1 MGIGATPH
9 LIGTGNDS
17 ARPPHQTAAAAPSA
31 GGLVVVRDE
40 RGVLS
45 VMHCLPDA
53 LVLDSGFQQA
63 YRAECAAMAALGE
76 PRVAE
81 PLSYIMDAGGRI
93 VATVRRHFPGVPL
106 SELLTRA
113 KGGRGLD
120 AQAAATAVSDVL
132 VALDALHR
140 RGVAHRQLE
149 PSEIIVGRG
158 GECVVVGA
166 GLAVRPR
173 LAGSAAD
180 DLGGAIAFDLAAVPE
195 LFALC
200 LTSGR
205 ISGRDVG
212 TTHHGAEKLHGVAQN
227 IYTALAESRHAPVER
242 WERGGVAAEMLAEL
256 EAAAQ
261 QFGAGWRERGHERL
275 ALCARTLHRPRAVR
289 IERGD
294 REGRRRPTALI
305 TRSPAL
311 HSELQDAADSTTA
324 ATRSGGIPREAW
336 GVLPKGNGRRAIR
349 RGALPTWWLRAV
361 AVGAPLAVLLLAI
374 ALISGTFSGS
384 APKTPPPPSL
394 AVETGAQAPPMSAAP
409 SAAASATPSPS
420 PSNSPNQ
427 AGAQVSAS
435 SPAAI
440 TGITSLSIASLTFTA
455 ARSATATVVVDAAT
469 SGTATV
475 DVAVTISENGPYGPS
490 TRTDHFTFSG
500 QHKYTLSDN
509 FQAMPCSWGNMKQ
522 VVAKVQVSA
531 TVPSTKAAPATAS
544 GNLYS
549 MACG

>member
-9 LIGTGNDS
+9 LMGTGNDS
-17 ARPPHQTAAAAPSA
+17 GRPPHQTAAAAPSA

-45 VMHCLPDA
+45 VMHCLPDE

-106 SELLTRA
+106 SELLTRVR
-113 KGGRGLD
+113 GGRALD
-120 AQAAATAVSDVL
+120 PQAAATVVSDVL

-140 RGVAHRQLE
+140 RGVAHRRLE

-166 GLAVRPR
+166 GLAARPR
-173 LAGSAAD
+173 PAGSAAD
-180 DLGGAIAFDLAAVPE
+180 DLGAAIAFDLAAVPE

-205 ISGRDVG
+205 VSGRDVG
-212 TTHHGAEKLHGVAQN
+212 STHHGAEKLHGVAQN

-261 QFGAGWRERGHERL
+261 LFGAGWRERGHERL
-275 ALCARTLHRPRAVR
+275 ALSARTLRRPRAVR

-311 HSELQDAADSTTA
+311 HSDLQDTAPLPTA

-349 RGALPTWWLRAV
+349 RGALTTWWLRAV
-361 AVGAPLAVLLLAI
+361 AVGVPVAVLLLAI

-394 AVETGAQAPPMSAAP
+394 AVETGGQAPAM
-409 SAAASATPSPS
+409 SAAASAAASPVASPS
-420 PSNSPNQ
+420 PSNSPTQ
-427 AGAQVSAS
+427 AAVQVTTPP
-435 SPAAI
+435 PAV
-440 TGITSLSIASLTFTA
+440 TSVTSLSIASLTFTA
-455 ARSATATVVVDAAT
+455 ANSGTATVVVNATT

-475 DVAVTISENGPYGPS
+475 NVAVTVSENGPYGPTS
-490 TRTDHFTFSG
+490 RTDHFTFTG
-500 QHKYTLSDN
+500 QHSYTLSDN
-509 FQAMPCSWGNMKQ
+509 FQAMPCSWGNTKQ

-549 MACG
+549 MQCG

>member
-1 MGIGATPH
+1 VGNGATPH

-17 ARPPHQTAAAAPSA
+17 GRPPHQTAAAAQSA

-45 VMHCLPDA
+45 VMHCLPDE
-53 LVLDSGFQQA
+53 LVLDAGFQQA

-113 KGGRGLD
+113 RGGRGLD
-120 AQAAATAVSDVL
+120 AQAAATVVSDVL

-149 PSEIIVGRG
+149 PTEIIVGRT

-173 LAGSAAD
+173 TGGSGID
-180 DLGGAIAFDLAAVPE
+180 DLGAAIAFDLAAVPE

-205 ISGRDVG
+205 ASGRDAAPQ
-212 TTHHGAEKLHGVAQN
+212 HYGAEKLHGIAQN

-261 QFGAGWRERGHERL
+261 AFGAGWRDRGHERI
-275 ALCARTLHRPRAVR
+275 ALCARTLHKPRAMHMD
-289 IERGD
+289 RGT
-294 REGRRRPTALI
+294 REHRRRPTALI

-311 HSELQDAADSTTA
+311 HSEEPQAPILTTA
-324 ATRSGGIPREAW
+324 ATRTGGIPREAW
-336 GVLPKGNGRRAIR
+336 GVLPKGTGRRAIR
-349 RGALPTWWLRAV
+349 RGVVATWSLRAV
-361 AVGAPLAVLLLAI
+361 AIGVPIAVLLLGI
-374 ALISGTFSGS
+374 ALISGTFSRS
-384 APKTPPPPSL
+384 APKAPPPPSL
-394 AVETGAQAPPMSAAP
+394 AVETGAQAP
-409 SAAASATPSPS
+409 AASAVPGAASPSASPS
-420 PSNSPNQ
+420 PSNTP
-427 AGAQVSAS
+427 AQGIVPVTATSA
-435 SPAAI
+435 PPVTAV
-440 TGITSLSIASLTFTA
+440 TSLSITSLTFTA
-455 ARSATATVVVDAAT
+455 ASSGTATVVVDART

-475 DVAVTISENGPYGPS
+475 NVAVTISENGPYGP
-490 TRTDHFTFSG
+490 TARTDHFTFSG
-500 QHKYTLSDN
+500 QHQYTLSDN
-509 FQAMPCSWGNMKQ
+509 FQAMPCSWGNTKQ

-531 TVPSTKAAPATAS
+531 TVPSTKAAAATAS

-549 MACG
+549 MQCG

>member
-1 MGIGATPH
+1 MGTGATPH
-9 LIGTGNDS
+9 LIGTGSDS
-17 ARPPHQTAAAAPSA
+17 GRPPHQTAAAAPSA

-45 VMHCLPDA
+45 VMHCLPDE
-53 LVLDSGFQQA
+53 LVIDPGFQQA

-93 VATVRRHFPGVPL
+93 VATVRRHFPGVAL

-113 KGGRGLD
+113 RGGRGLD

-140 RGVAHRQLE
+140 RGVAHRRLE
-149 PSEIIVGRG
+149 PTEIIVGRT

-166 GLAVRPR
+166 GLAARPR
-173 LAGSAAD
+173 TSGYGID
-180 DLGGAIAFDLAAVPE
+180 DLGAAIAFDLAAVPE

-205 ISGRDVG
+205 VSGRDAAPQ
-212 TTHHGAEKLHGVAQN
+212 HHGAEKLHGIAQN

-261 QFGAGWRERGHERL
+261 PFGAGWRDRGHERL
-275 ALCARTLHRPRAVR
+275 ALCARTLHKPRAMHFD
-289 IERGD
+289 RGA
-294 REGRRRPTALI
+294 REHRRRPTALI

-311 HSELQDAADSTTA
+311 HSEPAQAQDLTTA

-336 GVLPKGNGRRAIR
+336 GVLPKGTGRRAIR
-349 RGALPTWWLRAV
+349 RGAVATWSLRAI
-361 AVGAPLAVLLLAI
+361 AVGVPIAVLILGI
-374 ALISGTFSGS
+374 ALISGTFSNS

-394 AVETGAQAPPMSAAP
+394 AVETGAQAPATVAVT
-409 SAAASATPSPS
+409 SAAASPSASPS
-420 PSNSPNQ
+420 PSNKPSQGVVP
-427 AGAQVSAS
+427 ASATS
-435 SPAAI
+435 APAV
-440 TGITSLSIASLTFTA
+440 TSVTSLSITSLTFTA
-455 ARSATATVVVDAAT
+455 PTSGTATVVVDART

-475 DVAVTISENGPYGPS
+475 NVAVTVTENGPNGPTS
-490 TRTDHFTFSG
+490 RTDHFTFSG
-500 QHKYTLSDN
+500 QRQYTLSDN
-509 FQAMPCSWGNMKQ
+509 FQAMPCSWGNTKQ
-522 VVAKVQVSA
+522 VSAKVEVSA
-531 TVPSTKAAPATAS
+531 TVPSTNAAAATAS

-549 MACG
+549 MPCG